1 MKRINI
7 VNEGD
12 KFDKKKYEGALGDY
26 DKDGLA
32 NIDDAN
38 PYTKENK
45 PRKVE
50 QIELAK
56 TFEKLLTLKNQLDD
70 TMDVTIEELDTIAPQ
85 GSLIYART
93 KTPYSILK
101 KLVEKRLTDKER
113 GLTDLVGTTIVVDDL
128 KDLRKVDKA
137 INKGDIGKVVERED
151 MYKSPKGGYRAIHYL
166 VEVNGY
172 IVEVQLKTK
181 RQKAINE
188 QSHEPYKK
196 GTLNAEYLL
205 YVTDL
210 ANKADKGNRKA
221 YIEFDKIIDN
231 PTQLAKDLDTSYEF
245 GGEIAR
251 SYDVNINSGVG
262 TYENGGS
269 VSFSDFTPSYPF
281 EKGGQTD
288 ETFIQDAVKEMEKK
302 GTIGSFTAKAKRY
315 GLTPQQFAKKVLADD
330 GKTNYTL
337 KTKRQAQFMKNANPE
352 MFSFG
357 GEINRSYDV
366 NINSGVGTYAKGGVT
381 EAGDVDFPSQMLNY
395 AKGGEVQFRKLAKS
409 KNFDIVTPDGRY
421 EIEMGAFDM
430 PKYIIVNGT
439 RKDINTNPIAKKYRS
454 EIQSYLD
461 DNYAKGGKLSSIDD
475 VDDLSAEI
483 MLDITEE
490 VSLKPSDVDKIKDV
504 VEANLIKFYNKGGE
518 LMDADTEVEYSQGG
532 STGNL
537 DGQNIMPDI
546 SPLSQGKT
554 DNWLNPSINTAFVDG
569 GGDVMPEVSSLNYA
583 KGGKTD
589 AKVYN
594 VSITRKKDGYG
605 MDLLPF
611 DVTKSQ
617 AEKIA
622 KDINGMKP
630 NSAKAEIPLPFAK
643 GGKTQGYNARLD
655 ESLAMRKGAKTTKK
669 QSDKDRRDESKAM
682 EKSMGKRAYS
692 SVSTMDDFA
701 KGGKTQG
708 YNSRLDESL
717 AERDGAERGFEQKK
731 KDRRDESKAMEKSS
745 GKRAYSSV
753 KSMDKPSTSF
763 SFTDDFFNDMSLA
776 PKSMKK
782 KKRKK

>member
-1 MKRINI
+1 MSN
-7 VNEGD
+7 
-12 KFDKKKYEGALGDY
+12 L
-26 DKDGLA
+26 
-32 NIDDAN
+32 
-38 PYTKENK
+38 TK
-45 PRKVE
+45 
-50 QIELAK
+50 
-56 TFEKLLTLKNQLDD
+56 
-70 TMDVTIEELDTIAPQ
+70 
-85 GSLIYART
+85 
-93 KTPYSILK
+93 
-101 KLVEKRLTDKER
+101 
-113 GLTDLVGTTIVVDDL
+113 
-128 KDLRKVDKA
+128 
-137 INKGDIGKVVERED
+137 
-151 MYKSPKGGYRAIHYL
+151 
-166 VEVNGY
+166 
-172 IVEVQLKTK
+172 
-181 RQKAINE
+181 
-188 QSHEPYKK
+188 PYKK
-196 GTLNAEYLL
+196 GTLNSEYLL

-409 KNFDIVTPDGRY
+409 KNFDIVTQAQ
-421 EIEMGAFDM
+421 M
-430 PKYIIVNGT
+430 
-439 RKDINTNPIAKKYRS
+439 
-454 EIQSYLD
+454 L
-461 DNYAKGGKLSSIDD
+461 NYAKGGKLSSIDD

-583 KGGKTD
+583 KGGKLPSD
-589 AKVYN
+589 A
-594 VSITRKKDGYG
+594 TRIYFN
-605 MDLLPF
+605 P
-611 DVTKSQ
+611 T
-617 AEKIA
+617 
-622 KDINGMKP
+622 
-630 NSAKAEIPLPFAK
+630 
-643 GGKTQGYNARLD
+643 RLCK
-655 ESLAMRKGAKTTKK
+655 E
-669 QSDKDRRDESKAM
+669 
-682 EKSMGKRAYS
+682 
-692 SVSTMDDFA
+692 
-701 KGGKTQG
+701 
-708 YNSRLDESL
+708 
-717 AERDGAERGFEQKK
+717 
-731 KDRRDESKAMEKSS
+731 
-745 GKRAYSSV
+745 
-753 KSMDKPSTSF
+753 
-763 SFTDDFFNDMSLA
+763 
-776 PKSMKK
+776 
-782 KKRKK
+782 